1 MFKFLRS
8 PATLIAVALGVAGVG
23 LVLYAWRLPPFTS
36 TVEVTENAYVRSQI
50 TLVSP
55 QLAGYVTQVTVQD
68 FQEVKAGQL
77 LVRLDD
83 RIYEQKLQQARA
95 ILAGQKAALAN
106 SEQKRRSDEA
116 RIASSEAQV
125 DSAEAALTAAEAS
138 WSRIEPLL
146 QRGITTQKEAD
157 QSRAAFDQAKAA
169 LSQAQAAREVA
180 RQEWASTQVNRQSLE
195 AAVQGAEA
203 AVRLAEI
210 DLQNTRITAPNDGRL
225 GEIGA
230 RVGQYVS
237 VGTQLMALVPD
248 RVWVMANFKETQLAG
263 MKAGQ
268 PVTFTVD
275 ALQGTSLTGQI
286 ERFSPA
292 AGSEFSV
299 LKADN
304 ATGNFTKV
312 AQRVPVRIAVDPGQD
327 LVERLTPGMSVVVSV
342 DTAPKPGSTQ
352 VRSTGLL
359 DRAALLWSH

>member
-8 PATLIAVALGVAGVG
+8 TATLIALALGAVG
-23 LVLYAWRLPPFTS
+23 ACLVLYAWRLPPFTS
-36 TVEVTENAYVRSQI
+36 AVEVTENAYVRGQI

-55 QLAGYVTQVTVQD
+55 QLAGYVAEVAVQD

-77 LVRLDD
+77 LVKLDD
-83 RIYEQKLQQARA
+83 RIFEQKLQQAKA
-95 ILAGQKAALAN
+95 TLASQKAALAN

-125 DSAEAALTAAEAS
+125 DSAEAALKAAEAS
-138 WSRIEPLL
+138 WERIEPLL
-146 QRGITTQKEAD
+146 KRGITTLKEAD
-157 QSRAAFDQAKAA
+157 QSRAAFDQARAA
-169 LSQAQAAREVA
+169 LSQAQAAREVS
-180 RQEWASTQVNRQSLE
+180 RQELASTLVSRQSLE

-210 DLQNTRITAPNDGRL
+210 DLQNTSITAPKDGRL
-225 GEIGA
+225 GEVGA

-248 RVWVMANFKETQLAG
+248 QIWVVANFKETQLAG
-263 MKAGQ
+263 MQVGQ

-275 ALQGTSLTGQI
+275 ALRGTSLDGHI

-299 LKADN
+299 LKTDN

-312 AQRVPVRIAVDPGQD
+312 AQRVPVRIAVDGSQG
-327 LVERLTPGMSVVVSV
+327 LVERLSPGMSVVVSV
-342 DTAPKPGSTQ
+342 DTAAPPVPGNITKTGTLRTQ
-352 VRSTGLL
+352 
-359 DRAALLWSH
+359 